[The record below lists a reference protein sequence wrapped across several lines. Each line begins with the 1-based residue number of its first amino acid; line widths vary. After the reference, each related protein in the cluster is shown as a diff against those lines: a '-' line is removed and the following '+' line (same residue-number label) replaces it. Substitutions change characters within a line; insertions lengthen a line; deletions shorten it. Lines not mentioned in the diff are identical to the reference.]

1 MITLIW
7 EFFKDLLSFEEFYI
21 DYTDDIQDFKKEV
34 QNLNEISNYL
44 NSNLHQINS
53 LASNF
58 EQISLEGIT
67 NIQIFSKEDWNFF
80 DQSLNLLIEKNLTKS
95 YENIFEQIH
104 ICLENTTKLSYELT
118 TEVVNYNQTLL
129 LWEHTNQLSNISSLL
144 NSLPSLKDKNNSL
157 GVLNELI
164 DKQIQDKKLSNHWK
178 SQNFLIKLNSYNL
191 FEDSLKNKKKEET
204 LIKIQKD
211 FLEKNLPRLG
221 NYFK

>member
-67 NIQIFSKEDWNFF
+67 NIQIFSKED
-80 DQSLNLLIEKNLTKS
+80 
-95 YENIFEQIH
+95 
-104 ICLENTTKLSYELT
+104 
-118 TEVVNYNQTLL
+118 
-129 LWEHTNQLSNISSLL
+129 
-144 NSLPSLKDKNNSL
+144 
-157 GVLNELI
+157 
-164 DKQIQDKKLSNHWK
+164 
-178 SQNFLIKLNSYNL
+178 
-191 FEDSLKNKKKEET
+191 
-204 LIKIQKD
+204 
-211 FLEKNLPRLG
+211 
-221 NYFK
+221 